1 MVNFWTM
8 LDQLGY
14 PFMCS
19 RCVLASRS
27 PSIVLNLQM
36 KFRSDACIGV
46 VHVDGLRICGA
57 RSAGTGAT
65 AATSTPTSHTTRRIS
80 EHQSAQSR
88 RNPNGST
95 RPGSTHSSSTQTP
108 AERHVP
114 VPVPILWPPT
124 QPVRR
129 IAAPTRGDRPSRP
142 RLLAV
147 TKRRMGAA
155 A

>member
-80 EHQSAQSR
+80 EHQSTQSR
-88 RNPNGST
+88 RNPN
-95 RPGSTHSSSTQTP
+95 TP
-108 AERHVP
+108 
-114 VPVPILWPPT
+114 
-124 QPVRR
+124 
-129 IAAPTRGDRPSRP
+129 
-142 RLLAV
+142 LAV
-147 TKRRMGAA
+147 APAPLVPDQPPPPHRPPPRDTCQCQSRVSGLKPNQFAESPPRPAA
-155 A
+155 TLWKWSRSSAFI

>member
-57 RSAGTGAT
+57 RSAGTGGHRRDLDADEPHH
-65 AATSTPTSHTTRRIS
+65 TPNLWTPIHAIPAKS
-80 EHQSAQSR
+80 EHPAR
-88 RNPNGST
+88 RRTSST
-95 RPGSTHSSSTQTP
+95 RPGSTPSSTQTP
-108 AERHVP
+108 AERHMPVP
-114 VPVPILWPPT
+114 VPVPSLWPPT

-129 IAAPTRGDRPSRP
+129 IAAPTRGDP
-142 RLLAV
+142 LEMV
-147 TKRRMGAA
+147 QK
-155 A
+155 

>member
-46 VHVDGLRICGA
+46 VHVDGLKTE
-57 RSAGTGAT
+57 S
-65 AATSTPTSHTTRRIS
+65 
-80 EHQSAQSR
+80 Q
-88 RNPNGST
+88 
-95 RPGSTHSSSTQTP
+95 SSTGGDLSRFAVTP
-108 AERHVP
+108 ANEK
-114 VPVPILWPPT
+114 PT
-124 QPVRR
+124 QQDQSKWR
-129 IAAPTRGDRPSRP
+129 
-142 RLLAV
+142 
-147 TKRRMGAA
+147 
-155 A
+155 